1 MSLLELK
8 YKQEILIEKVKYE
21 VLSITRFREKSSYWI
36 EYSLRRLDDYKI
48 FYLNVELSSK
58 AILYEILENT
68 RIDLNMNISFQGNSY
83 ELYEKGTGVAEFCYG
98 MTDIRLYEEVSYY
111 EYQSRRDKKI
121 FLSVEKWYDETEVSL
136 GRLLKPSAIR
146 Y

>member
-21 VLSITRFREKSSYWI
+21 VLSITKFREKSSYWI

-48 FYLNVELSSK
+48 VYLNVELSSK
-58 AILYEILENT
+58 AILYEILENAT
-68 RIDLNMNISFQGNSY
+68 IDLNMNIIFQGNSY
-83 ELYEKGTGVAEFCYG
+83 ELYEKGTGIVESYYG
-98 MTDIRLYEEVSYY
+98 ITDVRLYEEVSYY
-111 EYQSRRDKKI
+111 EYQSKRNNKI
-121 FLSVEKWYDETEVSL
+121 FLSVEKWYDETEISL
-136 GRLLKPSAIR
+136 GRMLRQSAIK